1 MVLKEFVGLMPPLDM
16 FLDGPLTGKSNSMK
30 GMMPLLNVLTGLDA
44 EVSLKIVV
52 INLHL
57 DKDQVWLLMLILEKL
72 LGLLLP
78 VPITALIWP
87 KRINILE
94 DGHLLD
100 KDNSLI

>member
-1 MVLKEFVGLMPPLDM
+1 MVLAEFVGLMPPLDM
-16 FLDGPLTGKSNSMK
+16 FLDGPITDKPNSII
-30 GMMPLLNVLTGLDA
+30 GMLLLLNVLTGLDA
-44 EVSLKIVV
+44 EVSLEIEV

-78 VPITALIWP
+78 VPNTALIWP